1 LYVGPFS
8 ATRGLDAALIELAC
22 NSIVANATPLKRPND
37 RQHVRCEMVGNE
49 RIDYFK
55 PFNS

>member
-1 LYVGPFS
+1 MGPFS
-8 ATRGLDAALIELAC
+8 ATRSLDAALVELAG
-22 NSIVANATPLKRPND
+22 NGIVANATPLKRPND
-37 RQHVRCEMVGNE
+37 WQHVCCEMVGNE